1 MELGIHIVNFN
12 LAGGP
17 QALGPTMA
25 ATARAAEQGG
35 ATMFPLDRRNPRRRG
50 RGTGRARHPA
60 KKARGVGVA
69 AHDRC
74 RHRPLGYGQQVK
86 DKETQLWP

>member
-35 ATMFPLDRRNPRRRG
+35 ATMFTLDRWNPRRRVEQLAEPTPCERPAG
-50 RGTGRARHPA
+50 SGCPHMIVADIAPWGTANR
-60 KKARGVGVA
+60 
-69 AHDRC
+69 
-74 RHRPLGYGQQVK
+74 
-86 DKETQLWP
+86 